1 MDISVYITSYN
12 QRDYLV
18 EAIESVLA
26 QTLPPRQI
34 IVVDDCSQDGSQE
47 MIASYASRHP
57 VIMPIFHEQ
66 NQGVARTRNDAL
78 SAVIADYVTY
88 VDGDD
93 RFLPTKL
100 EKEARLLQ
108 SNSLARIAFSD
119 VFHTRADGSRVGRW
133 ATREKPPQGYV
144 FCQVFARDFPDG
156 NLFRNEL
163 VDYRA
168 WKQIGYYDP
177 SLKLY
182 EDYDMR
188 IRLTKQLHV
197 AYCDEPLSEY
207 RKHSSSLRSIQA
219 MQKVVTF
226 DRICEKNRPLLE
238 DLDPRQKRYLE
249 RRLDRWR
256 AHLLRIG
263 AKEMLGAWQGGVIDR
278 KRAMEMYLQSLKD
291 YPYLD
296 LDLIL
301 GLVLPHDLYSV
312 IRSAAHKAQRREGG
326 HGK

>member
-1 MDISVYITSYN
+1 MEISVYITSYN
-12 QRDYLV
+12 QREYLV

-26 QTLPPRQI
+26 QTLPAGQI
-34 IVVDDCSQDGSQE
+34 VIVDDCSQDGSQE
-47 MIASYASRHP
+47 LIAGYASQYP
-57 VIMPIFHEQ
+57 VITPIFHKQ

-78 SAVIADYVTY
+78 AAVTADYVTY

-100 EKEARLLQ
+100 QKEAKLLQ
-108 SNSLARIAFSD
+108 SNPAAQIAFSD
-119 VFHTRADGSRVGRW
+119 VFHIRADGKRVGRW

-144 FCQVFARDFPDG
+144 FPQVFGRDFPGG

-168 WKQIGYYDP
+168 WRQIGDYDP
-177 SLKLY
+177 SLNLY

-188 IRLTKQLHV
+188 IRLTKQLRV

-207 RKHSSSLRSIQA
+207 RRHDTGLRNIQA
-219 MQKVVTF
+219 MRKVATF
-226 DRICEKNRPLLE
+226 DYIREKNRPLLN
-238 DLDPRQKRYLE
+238 DLDSGQKQYVE

-263 AKEMLGAWQGGVIDR
+263 AKEMLGAWQGEAVER
-278 KRAMEMYLQSLKD
+278 KRAMQIYLRSLRD
-291 YPYLD
+291 DPYLD
-296 LDLIL
+296 LDLVL
-301 GLVLPHDLYSV
+301 GLILPHRLYCA
-312 IRSAAHKAQRREGG
+312 IRSAARTVQRRENG